1 MAPSPLKSERERE
14 RERER
19 EKVERERE
27 RGRERKRERERER
40 ERERKRER
48 ESSLI
53 EVMQLSGTRTP
64 PNVSSHPVFP
74 LHTERIR
81 TTTSLNREAVPRG
94 ARF

>member
-1 MAPSPLKSERERE
+1 MPATDGAFPTQERARERE
-14 RERER
+14 RETER
-19 EKVERERE
+19 ESLERERE
-27 RGRERKRERERER
+27 RGRERKRERESEI
-40 ERERKRER
+40 KR

-81 TTTSLNREAVPRG
+81 TPTSLNCEAVPRR
-94 ARF
+94 ARI